1 MLYNKYNQL
10 LRSAM
15 NSKFVIKQGIQLPK
29 IIQVGIKVKAE
40 NAYDFIS
47 NTTLVTVLLE
57 VLPKSRVINIKKS
70 TLLPYVL
77 LSGNKLE
84 SFFEK
89 LMPVILDRLADK
101 VVVTTY
107 DAASNSLGVTLKATD
122 AMPLAVRK
130 LWKLFESEIGSF
142 SMELS
147 FKTNSF
153 DSLMNEI
160 VLRSNQFPIAIES

>member
-1 MLYNKYNQL
+1 MLYSKYNQL
-10 LRSAM
+10 LRNAM
-15 NSKFVIKQGIQLPK
+15 SSKFVIKQSIQLPK
-29 IIQVGIKVKAE
+29 IVQVGIKVKAE
-40 NAYDFIS
+40 NTYDFIS
-47 NTTLVTVLLE
+47 NTTLLTVLLE

-70 TLLPYVL
+70 TLLPYVS

-84 SFFEK
+84 TFFDK

-107 DAASNSLGVTLKATD
+107 DSASNNLGVTLKATD
-122 AMPLAVRK
+122 AMPSVVRK

-142 SMELS
+142 SLEVT
-147 FKTNSF
+147 FTTNSF

-160 VLRSNQFPIAIES
+160 VLRSNQFPIAIEN